1 MKFLVLFP
9 LLLSITLSQNTND
22 AYKRILKRINVTNAI
37 EIRASNKTEMN
48 NKVNAANVSESVK
61 EWVKTSSPNKT
72 NSKSNIDL
80 SYDKKEGGK
89 AKGELYYYSHTKF
102 FSWSSYVFN
111 YGTVDVELKPIPV
124 LTQKK
129 CKGLFG
135 NRKCRDVPYSPYVS
149 EENLKA
155 FLNTKMREAI
165 RKEIKKQNK
174 TKPANNTQKKD
185 N

>member
-1 MKFLVLFP
+1 MKSFLILLFLSSIFCQSSKFNMNS
-9 LLLSITLSQNTND
+9 LLKSL
-22 AYKRILKRINVTNAI
+22 NVTKAVT
-37 EIRASNKTEMN
+37 IRESNSSRVLDKIKEADVQEN
-48 NKVNAANVSESVK
+48 VK
-61 EWVKTSSPNKT
+61 EWVKTINPKKL

-149 EENLKA
+149 EDNLKA
-155 FLNTKMREAI
+155 FLNIKMREAI
-165 RKEIKKQNK
+165 RKQIKKQNK

>member
-22 AYKRILKRINVTNAI
+22 VYKRILKRINVTNAI

-61 EWVKTSSPNKT
+61 DWVKNSSPNKT

-89 AKGELYYYSHTKF
+89 AKGELYYYSRRKKSVNKTKTIDQV
-102 FSWSSYVFN
+102 VFY
-111 YGTVDVELKPIPV
+111 YGIAHAELRPYQPIKY
-124 LTQKK
+124 KK
-129 CKGLFG
+129 CRWILF
-135 NRKCRDVPYSPYVS
+135 KKICTDYQYSPVIE
-149 EENLKA
+149 EENLKT
-155 FLNTKMREAI
+155 FINMKMREAI
-165 RKEIKKQNK
+165 RKDIQNK
-174 TKPANNTQKKD
+174 KKVIKL
-185 N
+185 

>member
-22 AYKRILKRINVTNAI
+22 VYKRILKRINVTNAI

-61 EWVKTSSPNKT
+61 EWVKNSSPNKT

-89 AKGELYYYSHTKF
+89 AKGELYYYSRRKHT
-102 FSWSSYVFN
+102 V
-111 YGTVDVELKPIPV
+111 
-124 LTQKK
+124 
-129 CKGLFG
+129 
-135 NRKCRDVPYSPYVS
+135 
-149 EENLKA
+149 
-155 FLNTKMREAI
+155 
-165 RKEIKKQNK
+165 NK
-174 TKPANNTQKKD
+174 TKTIEKVVFYYGIAHAELRPYQPIKYKKCRWILFKKI
-185 N
+185 

>member
-37 EIRASNKTEMN
+37 EIVASNKTEMN

-80 SYDKKEGGK
+80 SYDKNEGGK
-89 AKGELYYYSHTKF
+89 AKGELYYLSLQGNN
-102 FSWSSYVFN
+102 YVFY
-111 YGTVDVELKPIPV
+111 YGTANVELGRAEKYYV
-124 LTQKK
+124 KK
-129 CKGLFG
+129 CFLLICS
-135 NRKCRDVPYSPYVS
+135 RKLVVPVIK
-149 EENLKA
+149 EDILKS
-155 FLNTKMREAI
+155 FLNIEIRKAI
-165 RKEIKKQNK
+165 REKLKKNK
-174 TKPANNTQKKD
+174 
-185 N
+185 

>member
-22 AYKRILKRINVTNAI
+22 VYKRILKRINVTNAI

-61 EWVKTSSPNKT
+61 EWVKNSSPNKT

-89 AKGELYYYSHTKF
+89 AKGELYYYSRRLNSVNKTKIIDQV
-102 FSWSSYVFN
+102 VFY
-111 YGTVDVELKPIPV
+111 YGIAYAELRPYEPIKY
-124 LTQKK
+124 KK
-129 CKGLFG
+129 CKWRLFKKVCT
-135 NRKCRDVPYSPYVS
+135 NHYYSPVI
-149 EENLKA
+149 EEDNLKT
-155 FLNTKMREAI
+155 FINMKMRESI
-165 RKEIKKQNK
+165 RKDIQNK
-174 TKPANNTQKKD
+174 KKVIKL
-185 N
+185 